1 MGIVYRPNPVPYRPH
16 RASWRQPLHLHL
28 APMWDA
34 LVPELAALRG
44 RVVDVGCGHKPYR
57 ALFGSGVTG
66 YVGVDRDGPHAVP
79 DVVGDASSLPFAD
92 DSFDAGVSF
101 QVFEHVRDPR
111 GCVRELARVVK
122 PGGTVLFT
130 VPGVWPAHEVPHDH
144 WRYTRNGLEAVLADA
159 GLVDARLT
167 ALGGFWSSL
176 GQMANLELD
185 KRWWSRGLIP
195 WVNLGARALDPTA
208 REELVLNWLA
218 VATVGR

>member
-28 APMWDA
+28 APLWDA
-34 LVPELAALRG
+34 LARELALLRG

-57 ALFGSGVTG
+57 AMLGPGVTE
-66 YVGVDRDGPHAVP
+66 YVGVDRAGPHAAP
-79 DVVGDASSLPFAD
+79 DVVGDASRLPFD
-92 DSFDAGVSF
+92 DASFDAGVSF
-101 QVFEHVRDPR
+101 QVYEHVRDPR
-111 GCVRELARVVK
+111 ACLRELARVVK

-144 WRYTRNGLEAVLADA
+144 WRFTRDGLVALLADA
-159 GLVDARLT
+159 ELVEGEVT
-167 ALGGFWSSL
+167 ALGGLWSAL

-185 KRWWSRGLIP
+185 KRWWARGLIP
-195 WVNLGARALDPTA
+195 WVNLGARALGPTA

-218 VATVGR
+218 VAKRR